1 MLNQPLKW
9 VIIFVNKLR
18 AHKMTTATAQTMYE
32 KLWQTHLVE
41 DIKGQT
47 PLLYVDRHL
56 IHEVTSPQ
64 AFSNLRFHN
73 RPVRHPERTIATM
86 DHNIST
92 RSIKIDAAGEG
103 AANQLRALEK
113 NCKEFGIQLFGMGHK
128 NQGIAHVMGPELGLT
143 LPGTIIVCGD
153 SHTATHGAFG
163 ALAFGIGTSEVEHV
177 FATQTL
183 RQNKAKTMKIEV
195 NGKVGPGI
203 SAKDIILAIIGKT
216 GSAGATGYVVEYCGA
231 AIEALS
237 MEERMTVCNMS
248 IEFGAKAGLVAPD
261 QTTFDYVE
269 GKEYAPKGDV
279 FAQAVADWKNLK
291 TDDGAKFDSVLVLDA
306 KEIKA
311 QVTWG
316 TTPGQVISV
325 DGSVPSPDDFSDP
338 VEKESC
344 KQALVYMDLAAG
356 TKMTD
361 ITVNKVF
368 IGSCTNSRIEDL
380 RAAAGIVERYEG
392 QKVVDT
398 VDAII
403 VPGSYRVKEQAE
415 NEGLDK
421 IFTAAGFEWRLPG
434 CSMCL
439 GMNDDVLEAGDR
451 CASTSNRNFEG
462 RQGRGSRT
470 HLVSPEMA
478 AAAALTGHFV
488 DLNA

>member
-1 MLNQPLKW
+1 
-9 VIIFVNKLR
+9 
-18 AHKMTTATAQTMYE
+18 MTTSNPQTMYE
-32 KLWQTHLVE
+32 KLWQNHLVE
-41 DIKGQT
+41 EAEGET

-64 AFSNLRFHN
+64 AFANLRFHN

-113 NCKEFGIQLFGMGHK
+113 NCKEFGIKLFGMGHK

-195 NGKVGPGI
+195 KGQVGAGI

-216 GSAGATGYVVEYCGA
+216 GSAGATGYVVEYCGE

-269 GKEYAPKGDV
+269 GKEYAPKGEV
-279 FAQAVADWKNLK
+279 FEQAVADWKQLR
-291 TDDGAKFDSVLVLDA
+291 TDEGAEFDAVLTLEA
-306 KEIKA
+306 KDIKA

-325 DGSVPSPDDFSDP
+325 DGKVPAPEDFSDP
-338 VEKESC
+338 VEQESC
-344 KQALVYMDLAAG
+344 KQALEYMDLKAG
-356 TKMTD
+356 TAMTD

-380 RAAAGIVERYEG
+380 RAAAGIVQRYEG
-392 QKVVDT
+392 QKVIDT

-415 NEGLDK
+415 QEGLDK
-421 IFTAAGFEWRLPG
+421 IFTDAGFEWRLPG

-439 GMNDDVLEAGDR
+439 GMNDDVLGPGDR

-478 AAAALTGHFV
+478 AAAAITGHFV

>member
-1 MLNQPLKW
+1 M
-9 VIIFVNKLR
+9 
-18 AHKMTTATAQTMYE
+18 ATTLYE
-32 KLWQTHLVE
+32 KLWQQHLVE
-41 DIKGQT
+41 EKAGET

-64 AFSNLRFHN
+64 AFANLKFHN
-73 RPVRHPERTIATM
+73 RPIRHPERTIATM

-92 RSIKIDAAGEG
+92 RSIEIDAAGEG
-103 AANQLRALEK
+103 AANQLRTLEK
-113 NCKEFGIQLFGMGHK
+113 NCKEFGIELFGMGHK
-128 NQGIAHVMGPELGLT
+128 NQGIVHVMGPELGLT

-183 RQNKAKTMKIEV
+183 RQTKAKTMKIEV
-195 NGKVGPGI
+195 NGQVGEGI

-216 GSAGATGYVVEYCGA
+216 GSAGATGYVVEYCGS
-231 AIEALS
+231 AIEALT

-248 IEFGAKAGLVAPD
+248 IEFGAKAGLIAPD
-261 QTTFDYVE
+261 QTTFDYLE

-279 FAQAVADWKNLK
+279 WQQAIADWSTFK
-291 TDDGAKFDSVLVLDA
+291 TDDGAQFDTVLTLKA
-306 KEIKA
+306 EEIKA
-311 QVTWG
+311 QITWG
-316 TTPGQVISV
+316 TTPGQVTSV
-325 DGSVPSPDDFSDP
+325 DSVVPSPDDFTDA
-338 VEKESC
+338 VEKDSC
-344 KQALVYMDLAAG
+344 SAALAYMGLEAG
-356 TKMTD
+356 TKITD
-361 ITVNKVF
+361 ISINKVF

-380 RAAAGIVERYEG
+380 RAAASTVKRFTANGE
-392 QKVVDT
+392 KVSSN
-398 VDAII
+398 VDAIV

-415 NEGLDK
+415 AEGLSQ
-421 IFTAAGFEWRLPG
+421 IFIDAGFEWRLPG

-439 GMNDDVLEAGDR
+439 GMNDDVLSEGDR

-470 HLVSPEMA
+470 HLVSPELA
-478 AAAALTGHFV
+478 AASAIAGHFV

>member
-1 MLNQPLKW
+1 MASTL
-9 VIIFVNKLR
+9 
-18 AHKMTTATAQTMYE
+18 YE
-32 KLWQTHLVE
+32 KLWQRHLVE
-41 DIKGQT
+41 EKQGET

-64 AFSNLRFHN
+64 AFANLKYYN
-73 RPVRHPERTIATM
+73 RKVRHPERTIATM

-92 RSIKIDAAGEG
+92 RSIEINAAGEG
-103 AANQLRALEK
+103 AANQLRTLEK
-113 NCKEFGIQLFGMGHK
+113 NCKEFGIKLFGMGHK
-128 NQGIAHVMGPELGLT
+128 NQGIVHVMGPELGLT

-183 RQNKAKTMKIEV
+183 RQTKAKTMKIEV
-195 NGKVGPGI
+195 KGQVGVGI

-216 GSAGATGYVVEYCGA
+216 GSAGATGYVVEYCGE

-248 IEFGAKAGLVAPD
+248 IEFGAKAGLIAPD
-261 QTTFDYVE
+261 DTTFDYLN

-279 FAQAVADWKNLK
+279 WQQAVADWKTLK
-291 TDDGAKFDSVLVLDA
+291 TDDGAEFDTVLTLEA
-306 KEIKA
+306 KDIKA

-316 TTPGQVISV
+316 TTPGHVVSIADV
-325 DGSVPSPDDFSDP
+325 VPSPEDFTDP

-344 KQALVYMDLAAG
+344 ASALAYMDLKAG
-356 TKMTD
+356 TKITD
-361 ITVNKVF
+361 INVNKVF

-380 RAAAGIVERYEG
+380 RAAASVAQGKQVS
-392 QKVVDT
+392 DN
-398 VDAII
+398 VDAIV

-415 NEGLDK
+415 SEGLAQ
-421 IFTAAGFEWRLPG
+421 IFKDAGFEWRLPG

-478 AAAALTGHFV
+478 AAAAIAGHFV
-488 DLNA
+488 DLNSTEL

>member
-1 MLNQPLKW
+1 
-9 VIIFVNKLR
+9 
-18 AHKMTTATAQTMYE
+18 MYE
-32 KLWQTHLVE
+32 KLWQSHLVE
-41 DIKGQT
+41 AKEGET

-64 AFSNLRFHN
+64 AFANLRFHN

-92 RSIKIDAAGEG
+92 RSIDIDAAGEG

-113 NCKEFGIQLFGMGHK
+113 NCKDFGIELFGMGHQ

-163 ALAFGIGTSEVEHV
+163 SIAFGIGTSEVEHV

-183 RQNKAKTMKIEV
+183 RQTKAKTMKIEV
-195 NGKVGPGI
+195 KGHVGKGI

-216 GSAGATGYVVEYCGA
+216 GSAGATGYVVEYCGD
-231 AIEALS
+231 AITALS

-248 IEFGAKAGLVAPD
+248 IEFGAKAGLIAPD

-269 GKEYAPKGDV
+269 GREYAPKGDV
-279 FAQAVADWKNLK
+279 FKQAVADWKQLK
-291 TDDGAKFDSVLVLDA
+291 SDDDAVFDSVLTLEA
-306 KEIKA
+306 KDIKA

-316 TTPGQVISV
+316 TTPGQVTSIDSV
-325 DGSVPSPDDFSDP
+325 VPSPSDFTDS
-338 VEKESC
+338 VEQESC
-344 KQALVYMDLAAG
+344 KQALEYMDLTAG
-356 TKMTD
+356 TKITD
-361 ITVNKVF
+361 IVVNKVF

-380 RAAAGIVERYEG
+380 RAAANVVKDYTAKG
-392 QKVVDT
+392 QSVQNS

-403 VPGSYRVKEQAE
+403 VPGSYRVKAQAE
-415 NEGLDK
+415 SEGLDK
-421 IFTAAGFEWRLPG
+421 IFSDAGFEWRLPG

-439 GMNDDVLEAGDR
+439 GMNDDVLGAGDR

-478 AAAALTGHFV
+478 AAAAITGHFV
-488 DLNA
+488 DLNK

>member
-195 NGKVGPGI
+195 NGKVSPGI

-279 FAQAVADWKNLK
+279 FEQAVADWKNLK

-488 DLNA
+488 DLNS

>member
-1 MLNQPLKW
+1 
-9 VIIFVNKLR
+9 
-18 AHKMTTATAQTMYE
+18 MTTTTPKTMYE
-32 KLWQTHLVE
+32 KLWQNHLVE
-41 DIKGQT
+41 AAEGET

-64 AFSNLRFHN
+64 AFANLRFHN

-113 NCKEFGIQLFGMGHK
+113 NCKDFGIELFGMGHK

-195 NGKVGPGI
+195 KGQVGTGI

-216 GSAGATGYVVEYCGA
+216 GSAGATGYVVEYCGE

-269 GKEYAPKGDV
+269 GKEYAPKGKV
-279 FAQAVADWKNLK
+279 FAQAVADWKQLK
-291 TDDGAKFDSVLVLDA
+291 SDDGAQFDAELILEA
-306 KEIKA
+306 KDIKA

-325 DGSVPSPDDFSDP
+325 DRTVPSPEDFSDA
-338 VEKESC
+338 VEKDSC
-344 KQALVYMDLAAG
+344 INALNYMGLTAG
-356 TKMTD
+356 TKITD
-361 ITVNKVF
+361 IQVNKVF

-380 RAAAGIVERYEG
+380 RAAAGIVARYKG
-392 QKVVDT
+392 QQVIDS

-415 NEGLDK
+415 KEGLDK
-421 IFTAAGFEWRLPG
+421 IFTDAGFEWRLPG

-439 GMNDDVLEAGDR
+439 GMNDDVLEEGDR

-478 AAAALTGHFV
+478 TAAAITGHFV